1 MKKVIAILIALLVIA
16 CAFAVA
22 EEAACDHNFTVRTK
36 SAATCT
42 KAEITEEYCTKCGH
56 VNATFETAP
65 ANGHNFT
72 IKTKAAT
79 CTEPEISTE
88 YCTVCGFENGSFE
101 TGAANGHNFRI
112 KDVAATCT
120 TPKYAE
126 EYCTVCGYVNERFEE
141 GSALGHNKDALVAGY
156 PATCTEKG
164 LTDGYNCSRCGEVQV
179 AQTEIP
185 ALGHDHEKDYVVKPT
200 TNRRGYTVYTCIRC
214 DHSYRDNYTAKLV
227 AEAVVVDAP
236 AYPYGSIVTDLDDN
250 AKPYTAEVDKEA
262 KHVCII
268 ATAEN
273 GAYPLRELHL
283 SLGLIAELKEDGIE
297 EICFTVGEAEIV
309 VPFSAFET
317 EMMETVK
324 ADFPA
329 TLTGYIVTLDPTAVT
344 AEGVEG
350 CLVRI
355 DMTSDTEEAD
365 GIEMGI
371 TGVMTNV
378 NLFLNDV
385 MLVVDDSKVY
395 TA

>member
-22 EEAACDHNFTVRTK
+22 EEAACDHNFTVKTE

-42 KAEITEEYCTKCGH
+42 KPATSVEYCTKCGY
-56 VNATFETAP
+56 VNATFESAP
-65 ANGHNFT
+65 AKGHNFT
-72 IKTKAAT
+72 VKTKPAT

-88 YCTVCGFENGSFE
+88 YCTVCGIENGSFE
-101 TGAANGHNFRI
+101 TGAANGHNFTI
-112 KDVAATCT
+112 KYEDATCT
-120 TPKYAE
+120 KPKYIV
-126 EYCTVCGYVNERFEE
+126 EYCSVCGTVNDRIED
-141 GSALGHNKDALVAGY
+141 GAALGHNKDTLVSGY
-156 PATCTEKG
+156 PATCTENG